1 MADSRF
7 YETLGPFSLEY
18 ILNRLGIIIKAQIQ
32 DPSIIIIKGVA
43 SLEQAEEG
51 DVSIFVQSK
60 YKEAFINTKASC
72 CITNLDQ
79 DKNLTNALL
88 LETTNPYYAYSE
100 VMKLF
105 YKDLVSSSHD
115 SISKKAKIGS
125 GCHFGH
131 NVIIEDNVEIGD
143 NCTIDS
149 GAIIKVGVV
158 IGDNSHIGANCYI
171 SHSIIGKRAVI
182 FPGTCI
188 GREGFGIATTEGKH
202 KKIFHIGRVVI
213 GDDVEIGANS
223 VVERGSISDTMISDM
238 CKISHLALIGHNV
251 SLGYGC
257 VVVGQS
263 GIAGSTSLGKYC
275 SLGGQAGISGH
286 LKVADGVQVAAKSGV
301 IRSITENGKAVGGYP
316 AIPVKDWHRQTV
328 VLQKI
333 IKNKD
338 IS

>member
-18 ILNRLGIIIKAQIQ
+18 ILNQLGSIIKAQVQ
-32 DPSIIIIKGVA
+32 DLPSVTIKGVA
-43 SLEQAEEG
+43 SLEKAEEG
-51 DVSIFVQSK
+51 DISIFAQSK
-60 YKEAFINTKASC
+60 YKEAFVNTKASC
-72 CITNLDQ
+72 CITNPGQ

-88 LETTNPYYAYSE
+88 LEVTNPYYAYSE
-100 VMKLF
+100 VIKIF
-105 YKDLVSSSHD
+105 YKDLVSRSHEN
-115 SISKKAKIGS
+115 ISQKAKIG
-125 GCHFGH
+125 GNCHIGH

-143 NCTIDS
+143 NCNIDS
-149 GAIIKVGVV
+149 GSIIRTGVL

-182 FPGTCI
+182 FPGACI
-188 GREGFGIATTEGKH
+188 GREGFGIATTDGKH

-223 VVERGSISDTMISDM
+223 VVERGSISDTMIGDM

-275 SLGGQAGISGH
+275 SLGGQAGVSGH
-286 LKVADGVQVAAKSGV
+286 LKIADGVQIAAKSGV
-301 IRSITENGKAVGGYP
+301 IRSITENGQAVGGYP

-333 IKNKD
+333 IKNKE